1 MGCVFVYKFETMFG
15 TVKTW
20 KERSLGGNYEG
31 SDGWWAG
38 GWGNVSNKCRVAHL
52 WMYAIAL
59 KFS

>member
-31 SDGWWAG
+31 GDGWSGGREAG
-38 GWGNVSNKCRVAHL
+38 VMFRISVGLHTFGCTR
-52 WMYAIAL
+52 
-59 KFS
+59 